1 MGCWIH
7 RQPASS
13 DRSDQP
19 IGADMARFFRFRFSQ
34 VAMQRSS
41 AMLWRRLKTPSALAI
56 AITALASL
64 VATPVFSQ
72 YSEGA
77 GIETVGSA
85 SIHTLRIAKT
95 IFEGECPGET
105 QYPITGY
112 FVNDDLPPRPGLT
125 LKLTNM
131 SRGLS
136 PDDPPFTNRTY
147 DRGRASQSFDIALG
161 ERHRGRYFVV
171 REGRNLMQYEIF
183 QAGNTVS
190 TGTFT
195 VRVDVPIRYQYRGKK
210 AVQVTK
216 YNSDGTSYKATEYRC
231 S

>member
-1 MGCWIH
+1 MV
-7 RQPASS
+7 RAVAS
-13 DRSDQP
+13 RWLVAVMR
-19 IGADMARFFRFRFSQ
+19 GAG
-34 VAMQRSS
+34 
-41 AMLWRRLKTPSALAI
+41 RRLCSGLGSAPALVAGI
-56 AITALASL
+56 AGLSSL
-64 VATPVFSQ
+64 VATPGLTQ
-72 YSEGA
+72 YSEGV
-77 GIETVGSA
+77 GIETVGST
-85 SIHTLRIAKT
+85 SIQSLRIAKT
-95 IFEGECPGET
+95 IFEGECPGQT

-136 PDDPPFTNRTY
+136 PDDPPYTNRTY

-161 ERHRGRYFVV
+161 ERHRGSYFVV

-183 QAGNTVS
+183 QAGNTIS

-195 VRVDVPIRYQYRGKK
+195 VRVDVPLRYEYRGKK

-231 S
+231 P